1 MRKRIYRIVERA
13 EAHDRLSQLYDVFM
27 MLVIVVSL
35 VPLAFKETHTALVC
49 IDFVTAGIFILDY
62 VLRLVTADL
71 KLKKGWLS
79 FPMFVVTP
87 LAIIDVIS
95 IVPTFFVWNSALR
108 VLKVIRLLRSLRV
121 LKFFKSFRYSKN
133 IEILG
138 SVFRKQKKSLST
150 VCILALGYVLVSA
163 LVVYNVE
170 PDTFK
175 NYFEAIYWATVS
187 LTTVGYGDI
196 YPTSE
201 VGRVITM
208 ISSILGVAIVA
219 LPSGIVTAGYMTEID
234 KNSTEEK
241 QANEA
246 KTEDCER

>member
-1 MRKRIYRIVERA
+1 MRKRIYRLVERA
-13 EAHDRLSQLYDVFM
+13 EAHDRWSQVYDVFM
-27 MLVIVVSL
+27 MIVIVISL
-35 VPLAFKETHTALVC
+35 VPLAFKETNTAFLY
-49 IDFVTAGIFILDY
+49 IDFTTAAIFILDY
-62 VLRLVTADL
+62 VMRLMTADL
-71 KLKKGWLS
+71 KLHRGWLS
-79 FPMFVVTP
+79 FPLFIITP
-87 LAIIDVIS
+87 MAIIDVIS
-95 IVPTFFVWNSALR
+95 IIPTFFVWNSALR

-121 LKFFKSFRYSKN
+121 LKFFKSFRYSRN

-138 SVFRKQKKSLST
+138 SVFRKQKKSLTT

-208 ISSILGVAIVA
+208 ISSVLGVAIVA

-234 KNSTEEK
+234 KNSSEAK

-246 KTEDCER
+246 KTEDCET